1 MPQSTVLKLN
11 QHARNVQVVTSLP
24 PAMSNHATA
33 AALTALKTQH
43 RTLRPIAAALPSKPQ
58 LLPKADAVR
67 NESTPDLQHAI
78 YELVDNSSEKSH
90 LYRDQTPQPHVDTVS
105 PTRQPLLVLSVR
117 TTRYQWTNSHR
128 NLQRL
133 QMLHLPRDRLTT

>member
-1 MPQSTVLKLN
+1 
-11 QHARNVQVVTSLP
+11 
-24 PAMSNHATA
+24 MSNHATA

-43 RTLRPIAAALPSKPQ
+43 STLRPIAAALPSKPQ
-58 LLPKADAVR
+58 LLPKADAAR

-90 LYRDQTPQPHVDTVS
+90 LNRDQTPQLHVDRVS
-105 PTRQPLLVLSVR
+105 PTLQPLLVLSVR